1 MSLELRSLDFTQL
14 RTSLP
19 GTALACLHRRITR
32 KRLLTTN
39 LTNSTNQLIREIRVD
54 SWLIRPLKWARRVF
68 PQFAR
73 QNPSPST
80 SLRLMGSSTN
90 FSESVRTCA
99 ERMAE
104 SGVSALG
111 GLFDL
116 TSQRLVR
123 YAATITRN
131 QHDAEDAVQAA
142 LVRVAG
148 QMHYLCDAD
157 APWPYLLRMVRN
169 EALQILRRKKRWSLL
184 ANLSDLLTGRLVDE
198 MEREESHRA
207 VWSALRT
214 LPTEQAE
221 VVVLKIWEEM
231 TFAEI
236 GKILE
241 VSTFTA
247 ASRYRY
253 AMLNLTQK
261 LTAAHVEVAHE

>member
-1 MSLELRSLDFTQL
+1 M
-14 RTSLP
+14 
-19 GTALACLHRRITR
+19 
-32 KRLLTTN
+32 
-39 LTNSTNQLIREIRVD
+39 
-54 SWLIRPLKWARRVF
+54 
-68 PQFAR
+68 
-73 QNPSPST
+73 ST
-80 SLRLMGSSTN
+80 SDSI
-90 FSESVRTCA
+90 SERVKMCA
-99 ERMAE
+99 VRMAE

-116 TSQRLVR
+116 TSERLVR

-142 LVRVAG
+142 LVRVAA
-148 QMHYLCDAD
+148 QTHFLCDAD

-169 EALQILRRKKRWSLL
+169 EALQIVRRKKRWSLL
-184 ANLSDLLTGRLVDE
+184 ANLSDLLTRRSVDE
-198 MEREESHRA
+198 LEQEESHRA
-207 VWSALRT
+207 VWTALRS
-214 LPTEQAE
+214 LPSEQSE

-253 AMLNLTQK
+253 AMLKLTQK
-261 LTAAHVEVAHE
+261 LGAAHVGVTHE